1 MRPDTLE
8 NNQHSADNSLV
19 PEVIAFKPEIE
30 PEKPEYSPKPT
41 KTNSW
46 LSGGKGLFIGVG
58 LGVLLTL
65 GATRF
70 ANRPETAQNPN
81 TQPVAA
87 KNEAPAQTVTTTR
100 VESTP
105 VARTLKATGSVAADE
120 LIPILSQA
128 TGLQIKEIFVDEGDI
143 VSQGQILARL
153 DDTVLQAQ
161 LTQAQANVAQSRA
174 RLAELQAGSRKE
186 EIAGAKQTIQRI
198 KAEISQA
205 QSDWDLAKK
214 RVQRNQSLEAEGAI
228 ARDRLDEVLNEERK
242 QAAIVQQTQSRLGEA
257 EQQLAQ
263 LQAGNRPEVIAQATA
278 QLAEAQSRLAIVK
291 AQLNETRLIS
301 PVSGKIAERNAR
313 IGDTTNGQNA
323 LFKIIENG
331 RLELR
336 LRVPENQL
344 PLIRVGAPVT
354 ITSDANSSL
363 KLSGQVRE
371 INPIVDEASRQATVK
386 VDLTDNTGL
395 KPGMFLRGAI
405 VTNTSN
411 SLTVPMTAVLPQKD
425 NQALVYLVGPDNT
438 VTAKTVQLGQIMPNN
453 RVEILTG
460 LQAGDRIVVKG
471 AAYLGDGDK
480 ITAISDQ

>member
-1 MRPDTLE
+1 
-8 NNQHSADNSLV
+8 
-19 PEVIAFKPEIE
+19 
-30 PEKPEYSPKPT
+30 
-41 KTNSW
+41 
-46 LSGGKGLFIGVG
+46 
-58 LGVLLTL
+58 
-65 GATRF
+65 
-70 ANRPETAQNPN
+70 
-81 TQPVAA
+81 
-87 KNEAPAQTVTTTR
+87 
-100 VESTP
+100 
-105 VARTLKATGSVAADE
+105 VARTLKATGSVAAYE

-186 EIAGAKQTIQRI
+186 EIARAKQTIQRI

-228 ARDRLDEVLNEERK
+228 ARDRLDEVLNEERN
-242 QAAIVQQTQSRLGEA
+242 QAAIVEQTQSRLGEA

-301 PVSGKIAERNAR
+301 PVSGKIAERNGR

-354 ITSDANSSL
+354 ITSDANTSL

-371 INPIVDEASRQATVK
+371 INPIVDETSRQATVK
-386 VDLTDNTGL
+386 VDLTDKTGL

-438 VTAKTVQLGQIMPNN
+438 VTAKTVQLGQIMSNN

>member
-1 MRPDTLE
+1 
-8 NNQHSADNSLV
+8 
-19 PEVIAFKPEIE
+19 
-30 PEKPEYSPKPT
+30 
-41 KTNSW
+41 
-46 LSGGKGLFIGVG
+46 
-58 LGVLLTL
+58 
-65 GATRF
+65 
-70 ANRPETAQNPN
+70 
-81 TQPVAA
+81 
-87 KNEAPAQTVTTTR
+87 
-100 VESTP
+100 
-105 VARTLKATGSVAADE
+105 
-120 LIPILSQA
+120 
-128 TGLQIKEIFVDEGDI
+128 
-143 VSQGQILARL
+143 
-153 DDTVLQAQ
+153 
-161 LTQAQANVAQSRA
+161 
-174 RLAELQAGSRKE
+174 LAELQAGSRKE

-205 QSDWDLAKK
+205 RSDWDLAKK

-228 ARDRLDEVLNEERK
+228 ARDRLDEVLNEERNK
-242 QAAIVQQTQSRLGEA
+242 AAIVQQTQSRLGEA

-301 PVSGKIAERNAR
+301 PVSGKIAERNGR

-354 ITSDANSSL
+354 ITSDANTSL

-425 NQALVYLVGPDNT
+425 NQALVYLVEPDNT

>member
-1 MRPDTLE
+1 
-8 NNQHSADNSLV
+8 
-19 PEVIAFKPEIE
+19 
-30 PEKPEYSPKPT
+30 
-41 KTNSW
+41 
-46 LSGGKGLFIGVG
+46 
-58 LGVLLTL
+58 
-65 GATRF
+65 
-70 ANRPETAQNPN
+70 
-81 TQPVAA
+81 
-87 KNEAPAQTVTTTR
+87 
-100 VESTP
+100 
-105 VARTLKATGSVAADE
+105 
-120 LIPILSQA
+120 
-128 TGLQIKEIFVDEGDI
+128 
-143 VSQGQILARL
+143 
-153 DDTVLQAQ
+153 
-161 LTQAQANVAQSRA
+161 
-174 RLAELQAGSRKE
+174 
-186 EIAGAKQTIQRI
+186 
-198 KAEISQA
+198 
-205 QSDWDLAKK
+205 
-214 RVQRNQSLEAEGAI
+214 
-228 ARDRLDEVLNEERK
+228 
-242 QAAIVQQTQSRLGEA
+242 
-257 EQQLAQ
+257 
-263 LQAGNRPEVIAQATA
+263 VIAQATA

-301 PVSGKIAERNAR
+301 PVSGKIAERNGR